1 MDSAH
6 TLTGN
11 PTPSAPSPT
20 TPAAGS
26 APFALTAAQRGIWF
40 AQHLMPHT
48 PIVIANYA
56 EIHGPLDVDLLDDVV
71 RACMH
76 EIDCGML
83 RLVEIDG
90 EPFQVVDQTLSDRF
104 ERIDL
109 RGEDDPELAAQEWI
123 HANYSAPIDLL
134 SDRLIKGA
142 VLRVGDEHYL
152 WYSCIHHI
160 VIDGYGAIL
169 FINRA
174 AEMYTAKLAGRE
186 ADTQAVPPLQA
197 LITSENDYRSSS
209 RFQRDRDYW
218 LAKAANLPEPQSLS
232 PFESAPDVRPRRV
245 GELLST
251 EVTRQLEAASTRL
264 KTFETPLLIATLAV
278 YIARTTGSADVVLSL
293 PVSGRTN
300 AVLRKSGGMVS
311 NIVPIRA
318 SITPTTTVGD
328 LVSHIQLELTGAL
341 RHQRYRAEDLRRDLG
356 AGEDSRGFYGPVI
369 NIMNFPSDIRLG
381 PVTGRFQ
388 ILSTGPVHDLSVN
401 LYPSADGNT
410 RVDFEAN
417 RHAYG
422 SDELRAHHRRFVTL
436 LQTMATAP
444 PDAAVDGFDVLT
456 ADDRRALVP
465 SRGPAAVPPATLIEM
480 TRAAVLADP
489 DAVALEMH
497 TTHTYRQVDAWSDQ
511 LARELHDA
519 GASTE
524 QFVAIALP
532 RSLDSVRS
540 VWAVAKTGAAFVPV
554 DPHYP
559 ADRIA
564 HMLTDS
570 GARLGIT
577 TSEFRSQLPDTV
589 QWLVIDELEIDSAV
603 TASTTGAMDVEVS
616 LDHPAYMIYTSGSTG
631 TPKGVVITHRGL
643 ANLAAERKHNYLVE
657 PHSRFLHNTSPSF
670 DMAIGEQIAA
680 LSAGATLVISPPDL
694 SPSELTDWIVAKRIT
709 HALITPTMLSALD
722 PDTLVSLEVLGVG
735 GESVTGDLVD
745 RWAVGRQMRN
755 GYGPTEAT
763 DIATVSILRAGKPV
777 SIGTA
782 VNGFEL
788 LVLNARL
795 QPVPAGVP
803 GELYLAGPGL
813 GRGYHRRHALTAERF
828 VANPFGSP
836 GDRMYRT
843 GDVVSWAADHQ
854 LRYHGRA
861 DSQVKIRGHRI
872 ELGEI
877 DAVLRSS
884 PDVRHVRTAVRELA
898 DGHLALVSYV
908 VGDPRSADR
917 LRELAARNLPRHM
930 QPAAVVLIDAL
941 PLTPTG
947 KLDERALPL
956 PELTR
961 SAYRAPS
968 SDAERVVAA
977 AFAEVLN
984 IGQEDVGADDSFFDL
999 HGNSLSAMGVVSRV
1013 NAELGTGLT
1022 VRTVFESP
1030 TVSGIA
1036 AAAGTTGQIARPPL
1050 RRGDR
1055 PARLPLSPAQQR
1067 MWILNQFDT
1076 AAATYN
1082 LPLAV
1087 RLTGELDTS
1096 ALTAAVDDV
1105 IRRHES
1111 LRTTFPSD
1119 DGGPRQVVLP
1129 PTAVSLDLTPQP
1141 IEADHIAAAV
1151 LTLARDG
1158 FDVAAGVA
1166 IRSRLLR
1173 SAADDHT
1180 LVLVIHHILADGVSM
1195 GPLARDVMLA
1205 YNARTEGLTPS
1216 WPELPVQYVDFTL
1229 WQHRVLGSENDPDS
1243 VAAQQ
1248 VRYWQQTL
1256 DGLPAV
1262 LDLPTD
1268 RPRPAVASHRGASV
1282 DFEISGSTGAAL
1294 RELARQRGASMFMVV
1309 HAALATLLARLSGT
1323 EDIAIGT
1330 PIAGRGEEQLDD
1342 VIGMFVNT
1350 LVLRTQVDLETG
1362 FADLLTQTRAV
1373 DLGAYAHGDVAFE
1386 RLVDILQP
1394 PRTQAYSPLFQVVL
1408 NFEPGLPDSFELPG
1422 LTVTP
1427 VPLDPGIAQFE
1438 LAFSITE
1445 PAPDDNCLRGSLRY
1459 ATDLFDRR
1467 SAQDLADRLVQ
1478 ILDAVAIDAA
1488 APLADLPLLTAEEN
1502 AKLVPVRGPAS
1513 VPAASMAQL
1522 IDTAVRQRPDDAAV
1536 IWDGRAHSYQE
1547 ADAWADSCARVLQEH
1562 GAAPERFVAIALPRS
1577 ADSVRSMW
1585 AVAKTGAAFVPVDP
1599 HYPAD
1604 RIAHMLTDSGARLGI
1619 TTSEFR
1625 SQLPDTVQWLV
1636 IDELEIDSAVT
1647 ASTTGAMDVE
1657 VSLDHPAYMIYTSGS
1672 TGTPKGVVITHR
1684 GLANLAAERKHNYLV
1699 EPHSRFLHNTSPSF
1713 DMAIGEQ
1720 IAALSAGAT
1729 LVISP
1734 PHLSPASLGDFIRS
1748 ERVTHA
1754 LMTPTMLAALASDDL
1769 PDVRVLGVGGEA
1781 VSAALVDRWAA
1792 GRQMRNGYG
1801 PTEATDIATVGNLR
1815 PGEPVTIGA
1824 AVHGFT
1830 LLVLDGRLNPVPVGV
1845 PGELYLTGPGLA
1857 RGYHRRFGL
1866 TAERFVANPCGAPGD
1881 RMYRTGDMVA
1891 WTADLELRFHGRTD
1905 SQVKIRGH
1913 RIELDEIN
1921 AVLLKHPAVGQAVT
1935 VGTATPTG
1943 EPALVSYVVPPTH
1956 SNPPDTEH
1964 LVGFV
1969 SEILPR
1975 HMVPA
1980 AIVAVAA
1987 IPVTPTGK
1995 LDEQRLPAATFE
2007 SRTPYRAPNTHTEV
2021 VVAAAFARSL
2031 ERQQVGVHDDFFALG
2046 GNSLSAI
2053 AMVGAIGEQLGR
2065 RVQLQW
2071 LFADPTPMALARRID
2086 LTDPVQDDAALDVVL
2101 PIRRTGSAA
2110 PLFCIHPII
2119 GLSWCYRPLVQ
2130 HLPEDRPIYGIQ
2142 VPGTDDTEPP
2152 RSIESTAARYVA
2164 EIRRIQPDGPYHLL
2178 GWSLGGVLAHAMA
2191 VLIEEQGGQV
2201 AGLVMLDSF
2210 ASPPVPAA
2218 DESVHAGDLLAG
2230 LGFDGAVLEQ
2240 LGATSADSLTD
2251 VLAVIEDLP
2260 HGIERHQVQRL
2271 VDFAEHNSTLLREH
2285 SPGIY
2290 TGDLF
2295 FVTADGD
2302 SPGSTAAAD
2311 SWLSHVKGEISTLAI
2326 PFTHWQM
2333 CSPAALRLAGPS
2345 IARHLARR
2353 SDVTLV
2359 GGEH

>member
-1 MDSAH
+1 
-6 TLTGN
+6 
-11 PTPSAPSPT
+11 
-20 TPAAGS
+20 
-26 APFALTAAQRGIWF
+26 
-40 AQHLMPHT
+40 MPHT

-71 RACMH
+71 RDCMH

-83 RLVEIDG
+83 RLVEVDG
-90 EPFQVVDQTLSDRF
+90 EPFQVVDPTLSDRF

-109 RGEDDPELAAQEWI
+109 RGENDPELAAQEWI
-123 HANYSAPIDLL
+123 HANYSSPIDLL

-174 AEMYTAKLAGRE
+174 AEMYTARLAGRE
-186 ADTQAVPPLQA
+186 ADTQAVPPLNA
-197 LITSENDYRSSS
+197 LITAENDYRSSS

-218 LAKAANLPEPQSLS
+218 LTKAANLPEPQSLS
-232 PFESAPDVRPRRV
+232 PSESAPDVTPRRV

-251 EVTRQLEAASTRL
+251 EVTRQLEAASRRL

-278 YIARTTGSADVVLSL
+278 YVARVTGSTDVVLSL

-311 NIVPIRA
+311 NIVPVRA

-436 LQTMATAP
+436 LQAMTTAP

-465 SRGPAAVPPATLIEM
+465 SRGPAAVPPATLNEM
-480 TRAAVLADP
+480 TRVAVLADP

-511 LARELHDA
+511 LARELRDA

-577 TSEFRSQLPDTV
+577 TSNFRSQLPDTV
-589 QWLVIDELEIDSAV
+589 QWLVIDELEIDSEV
-603 TASTTGAMDVEVS
+603 TATTTGAMEVDVS

-643 ANLAAERKHNYLVE
+643 TNLAAERKHNYLVE

-670 DMAIGEQIAA
+670 DMAIGE
-680 LSAGATLVISPPDL
+680 PD
-694 SPSELTDWIVAKRIT
+694 A
-709 HALITPTMLSALD
+709 
-722 PDTLVSLEVLGVG
+722 LVSLEVLGVG
-735 GESVTGDLVD
+735 GEAVTGDLVD

-782 VNGFEL
+782 VHGFEL

-795 QPVPAGVP
+795 HPVPAGVP

-828 VANPFGSP
+828 VANPFGRP

-843 GDVVSWAADHQ
+843 GDVVSWAGDHQ

-877 DAVLRSS
+877 DTVLRSS
-884 PDVRHVRTAVRELA
+884 PDVRDVRTAVRELA
-898 DGHLALVSYV
+898 DGHPALVSYV

-917 LRELAARNLPRHM
+917 LRDFAARNLPRHM

-947 KLDERALPL
+947 KLDERALPV

-984 IGQEDVGADDSFFDL
+984 IGPEEVGADDNFFDL

-1013 NAELGTGLT
+1013 NAELGCGLT

-1036 AAAGTTGQIARPPL
+1036 AAAGTTGQAARPPL

-1055 PARLPLSPAQQR
+1055 PVRLPLSPAQQR

-1082 LPLAV
+1082 LPLAI

-1111 LRTTFPSD
+1111 LRTTFPND

-1141 IEADHIAAAV
+1141 TEADHIAGAV

-1216 WPELPVQYVDFTL
+1216 WPELPVQYVDFAL
-1229 WQHRVLGSENDPDS
+1229 WQHRVLGSESDPDS

-1248 VRYWQQTL
+1248 IRYWQQTL

-1294 RELARQRGASMFMVV
+1294 RDLARQRGASMFMVV
-1309 HAALATLLARLSGT
+1309 HAALATLLARMSGT

-1330 PIAGRGEEQLDD
+1330 PIAGRGDEQLDD

-1350 LVLRTQVDLETG
+1350 LVLRTHVDLDAG

-1422 LTVTP
+1422 LTVAP

-1445 PAPDDNCLRGSLRY
+1445 PAPGDDCLRGSLRY
-1459 ATDLFDRR
+1459 ATDIFDRR
-1467 SAQDLADRLVQ
+1467 SAQDLADRLVR
-1478 ILDAVAIDAA
+1478 ILDAGATDSA

-1502 AKLVPVRGPAS
+1502 EKLVPVRGPAS
-1513 VPAASMAQL
+1513 VPAASMAEL
-1522 IDTAVRQRPDDAAV
+1522 IERAVRQRPDEAAF
-1536 IWDGRAHSYQE
+1536 IWDGRAHSYRE
-1547 ADAWADSCARVLQEH
+1547 ADAWADSYARVLQDH

-1619 TTSEFR
+1619 TTSNFR

-1636 IDELEIDSAVT
+1636 IDEQLTGPEHVVPLEPKPR
-1647 ASTTGAMDVE
+1647 

-1713 DMAIGEQ
+1713 DMAIGER
-1720 IAALSAGAT
+1720 GCW
-1729 LVISP
+1729 
-1734 PHLSPASLGDFIRS
+1734 
-1748 ERVTHA
+1748 
-1754 LMTPTMLAALASDDL
+1754 
-1769 PDVRVLGVGGEA
+1769 
-1781 VSAALVDRWAA
+1781 VSAVRQCPRRWSTGGPPDDRCA
-1792 GRQMRNGYG
+1792 
-1801 PTEATDIATVGNLR
+1801 
-1815 PGEPVTIGA
+1815 
-1824 AVHGFT
+1824 
-1830 LLVLDGRLNPVPVGV
+1830 
-1845 PGELYLTGPGLA
+1845 
-1857 RGYHRRFGL
+1857 
-1866 TAERFVANPCGAPGD
+1866 
-1881 RMYRTGDMVA
+1881 
-1891 WTADLELRFHGRTD
+1891 
-1905 SQVKIRGH
+1905 
-1913 RIELDEIN
+1913 
-1921 AVLLKHPAVGQAVT
+1921 
-1935 VGTATPTG
+1935 TATGRPK
-1943 EPALVSYVVPPTH
+1943 PPT
-1956 SNPPDTEH
+1956 
-1964 LVGFV
+1964 
-1969 SEILPR
+1969 
-1975 HMVPA
+1975 
-1980 AIVAVAA
+1980 
-1987 IPVTPTGK
+1987 
-1995 LDEQRLPAATFE
+1995 
-2007 SRTPYRAPNTHTEV
+2007 
-2021 VVAAAFARSL
+2021 
-2031 ERQQVGVHDDFFALG
+2031 
-2046 GNSLSAI
+2046 
-2053 AMVGAIGEQLGR
+2053 
-2065 RVQLQW
+2065 
-2071 LFADPTPMALARRID
+2071 
-2086 LTDPVQDDAALDVVL
+2086 
-2101 PIRRTGSAA
+2101 
-2110 PLFCIHPII
+2110 
-2119 GLSWCYRPLVQ
+2119 
-2130 HLPEDRPIYGIQ
+2130 
-2142 VPGTDDTEPP
+2142 
-2152 RSIESTAARYVA
+2152 
-2164 EIRRIQPDGPYHLL
+2164 
-2178 GWSLGGVLAHAMA
+2178 
-2191 VLIEEQGGQV
+2191 
-2201 AGLVMLDSF
+2201 
-2210 ASPPVPAA
+2210 
-2218 DESVHAGDLLAG
+2218 
-2230 LGFDGAVLEQ
+2230 
-2240 LGATSADSLTD
+2240 
-2251 VLAVIEDLP
+2251 
-2260 HGIERHQVQRL
+2260 
-2271 VDFAEHNSTLLREH
+2271 
-2285 SPGIY
+2285 
-2290 TGDLF
+2290 
-2295 FVTADGD
+2295 
-2302 SPGSTAAAD
+2302 
-2311 SWLSHVKGEISTLAI
+2311 
-2326 PFTHWQM
+2326 
-2333 CSPAALRLAGPS
+2333 
-2345 IARHLARR
+2345 
-2353 SDVTLV
+2353 
-2359 GGEH
+2359 